1 MPGFRKLSSKDVEKI
16 LRMNGFELVSQ
27 RGSHK
32 QLKGVVNGRKRR
44 VTVPAD
50 RKNFH
55 PKTLKSIIRQSGL
68 TEEDFLGDN

>member
-1 MPGFRKLSSKDVEKI
+1 MAGLRKLSSKDVEKI

-32 QLKGVVNGRKRR
+32 QLKGVVDGRKRR

-68 TEEDFLGDN
+68 TEDDFFGGG